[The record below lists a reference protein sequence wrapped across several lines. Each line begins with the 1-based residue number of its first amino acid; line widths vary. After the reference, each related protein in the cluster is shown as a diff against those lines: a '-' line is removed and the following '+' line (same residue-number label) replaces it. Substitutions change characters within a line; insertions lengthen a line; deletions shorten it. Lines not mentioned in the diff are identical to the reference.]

1 MAGYKERVAADL
13 DRWIADGRVDP
24 GQREAILAS
33 IPDARRLDAASALAW
48 IGAILLGVALIAFIA
63 ANWEG
68 MPRLARFAVVLGVF
82 LAAAGAAG
90 WSAHKGRAATANAL
104 LTFAALAFAAG
115 VGLTGQIFDIVGEPR
130 AALYGSAIAAALL
143 AFAGGASGPAIVCL
157 VLLGIADFLEPGGGI
172 DQMPWLVIAA
182 PIGAFLAL
190 RWKSA
195 PLAHA
200 GALGVIIA
208 FIWFA
213 AHANNNGAPM
223 LLFFSVWLAALAYG
237 GRVLSLQ
244 GRDFGGVFY
253 GWFAWG
259 ALALFAAAGYAGGGA
274 GDLGIVHRLAWL
286 GAAGGLVAIG
296 RHDRHALVSAAGII
310 GLIAAIAALLTDL
323 GLDLIAA
330 AALFFLAAIAA
341 LVVGLILRRRA
352 KA

>member
-13 DRWIADGRVDP
+13 DRWIAGGHVDAAK
-24 GQREAILAS
+24 RDAILAS

-48 IGAILLGVALIAFIA
+48 IGAVLLGVALIAFIA

-68 MPRLARFAVVLGVF
+68 MPRLARFGVVLAVF
-82 LAAAGAAG
+82 VGAAGAAA
-90 WSAHKGRAATANAL
+90 WAAHKDRPATVNGL

-115 VGLTGQIFDIVGEPR
+115 VGLTGQIFDIAGEPR

-143 AFAGGASGPAIVCL
+143 AFAGGASGPMVACL
-157 VLLGIADFLEPGGGI
+157 VFLGIADFLEPGGGI
-172 DQMPWLVIAA
+172 NQMPWLVIAA

-200 GALGVIIA
+200 GALGVIVS

-213 AHANNNGAPM
+213 SRADNNSGAM

-237 GRVLSLQ
+237 GRMLSLQ

-253 GWFAWG
+253 GWFALG
-259 ALALFAAAGYAGGGA
+259 ALLLFALAGYADGGA
-274 GDLGIVHRLAWL
+274 GDFGIVHRLAWL
-286 GAAGGLVAIG
+286 GASGALVAVG
-296 RHDRHALVSAAGII
+296 RHDRHSVVSAVGLV
-310 GLIAAIAALLTDL
+310 GLIAAVAALLTDL

-330 AALFFLAAIAA
+330 AALFFVAALAALI
-341 LVVGLILRRRA
+341 VGLVLRRRA